1 MKLSTAKLPNVVSFL
16 LAVIIVMWLCVAS
29 VAGKTLIQ
37 PKGNSTSEGYPFA
50 MAVPCPGI
58 PAGISQISI
67 DTREEAAAIA
77 AYVEGR
83 LTIALFLN
91 VMVSADPFWETRRA
105 DLARF
110 AEICQPKPS
119 I

>member
-1 MKLSTAKLPNVVSFL
+1 MTRILSAGVAVAL
-16 LAVIIVMWLCVAS
+16 LWLCVAS

-37 PKGNSTSEGYPFA
+37 PKGDGSKGYPFS
-50 MAVPCPGI
+50 MVVPCLGI
-58 PAGISQISI
+58 PSGLSQISI
-67 DTREEAAAIA
+67 DTREEAAAVA

-83 LTIALFLN
+83 LTAELFLEA
-91 VMVSADPFWETRRA
+91 MVSADPFWATRRA

-110 AEICQPKPS
+110 ADVCKPQPG